1 MDAELYN
8 MIYELMLAFGISS
21 CAGMLLIAF
30 GVRLWEMRCAE
41 LELKRRKRKN
51 ETRADD

>member
-1 MDAELYN
+1 MNYEI
-8 MIYELMLAFGISS
+8 IYELMLAFCISS

-30 GVRLWEMRCAE
+30 GARLWAMRCAE